1 MSLKK
6 RFKFTKKYHR
16 NPTTNNKENIDI
28 QSNKCTSLINE
39 SKNRY
44 VAKIS
49 EKLDNPKIDL
59 FQCIPNVCL
68 CFSITINHA

>member
-6 RFKFTKKYHR
+6 RSKFTKKYHR

-49 EKLDNPKIDL
+49 EKLGNPKIDL

-68 CFSITINHA
+68 CFSITINHT